1 MEERKENMDL
11 MSQVKTWFSAD
22 NLIKNIPFFL
32 LMTTLGILY
41 IANAH
46 YHLQLERK
54 IDKKEAQIKNMSW
67 EYMTMKSQV
76 MYESK
81 QSEVSKKVEKIG
93 LEPLTVPPK
102 IIEIER

>member
-1 MEERKENMDL
+1 MIEKKENIDIMNQIR
-11 MSQVKTWFSAD
+11 SWFSAN

-32 LMTTLGILY
+32 LITALGILY

-46 YHLQLERK
+46 YHLQLERR
-54 IDKKEAQIKNMSW
+54 IDKKEAVLKQLSW
-67 EYMTMKSQV
+67 EYMTLKSQV
-76 MYESK
+76 MFESK

-102 IIEIER
+102 IIVVKK